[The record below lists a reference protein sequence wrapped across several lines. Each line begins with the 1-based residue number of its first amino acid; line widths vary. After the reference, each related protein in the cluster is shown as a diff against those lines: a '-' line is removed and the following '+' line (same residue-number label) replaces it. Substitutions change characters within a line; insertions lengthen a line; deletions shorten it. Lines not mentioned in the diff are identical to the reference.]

1 MLLKHLTSEQRYTIS
16 VMHTAGHSQKNI
28 AQAIGKDKSVVSREL
43 RRNCDQRNGIYKHE
57 LAQRKYEHRQK
68 NKPKC
73 RRFSAEV
80 QKFVDT
86 YIKLDFSP
94 EQVAGS
100 AKKDGVVC
108 VNPERIYQYIWTDK
122 KQGGHLHTHLR
133 HKGRK
138 YRKRGASK
146 DSRGIIKG
154 RVGIQ
159 ERPAIVEEKLR
170 IGDMEIDTM
179 IGRNHKGALLTINDR
194 VSSKVWIAKLDSKD
208 STKLAEKAI
217 GVLLPY
223 QHIIHTITADNGKEF
238 ADHVTIS
245 QDLGI
250 DFYFAEPYSPWQ
262 RGANENTNG
271 LIRQYFPKGTC
282 FESIT
287 EEQIKE
293 VQDKLNN
300 RPRKKLN
307 YLSPNEFFAIN
318 LSNTKV
324 AFVT

>member
-1 MLLKHLTSEQRYTIS
+1 MRGQ
-16 VMHTAGHSQKNI
+16 GHSQIDI
-28 AQAIGKDKSVVSREL
+28 AKAIDKDKSVISREL
-43 RRNCDQRNGIYKHE
+43 RRNCDQRNGTYKHE
-57 LAQRKYEHRQK
+57 LAQRKYEQRQK

-73 RRFSAEV
+73 RRFSTEV
-80 QKFVDT
+80 QLFVDK

-94 EQVAGS
+94 EQVAGR
-100 AKKDGVVC
+100 AKLDGVIC
-108 VNPERIYQYIWTDK
+108 VSPERIYQYIWTDK
-122 KQGGHLHTHLR
+122 KDGGELHTHLR
-133 HKGRK
+133 HRGRK

-159 ERPAIVEEKLR
+159 ERPAIVEEKQR

-194 VSSKVWIAKLDSKD
+194 VSGKVWIAKLDSKD
-208 STKLAEKAI
+208 STKLAQKTI
-217 GVLLPY
+217 DVLLPH
-223 QHIIHTITADNGKEF
+223 QHIIHTITSDNGKEF

-245 QDLGI
+245 KGIKI
-250 DFYFAEPYSPWQ
+250 DFYFATPYSPWE

-271 LIRQYFPKGTC
+271 LIRQYFRKGTS

-287 EEQIKE
+287 DEQIQE

-307 YLSPNEFFAIN
+307 YLTPNEYFAIN

>member
-1 MLLKHLTSEQRYTIS
+1 MRN
-16 VMHTAGHSQKNI
+16 VGHSQKEI
-28 AQAIGKDKSVVSREL
+28 ARAIEKDKSVVSREL
-43 RRNCDQRNGIYKHE
+43 RRNCDLRNGVYKHE
-57 LAQRKYEHRQK
+57 LAQRKHEHRQK
-68 NKPKC
+68 NKPKR
-73 RRFSAEV
+73 RRFSTEV
-80 QKFVDT
+80 QAFVDRH
-86 YIKLDFSP
+86 IELDFSP
-94 EQVAGS
+94 EQVSGR
-100 AKKDGVVC
+100 AKQDGVVC
-108 VNPERIYQYIWTDK
+108 VSPERIYQYIWTDK
-122 KQGGHLHTHLR
+122 KRGGDLHSHLR
-133 HKGRK
+133 HRGRK

-154 RVGIQ
+154 RIDIA
-159 ERPAIVEEKLR
+159 ERPAIVDAKQR

-194 VSSKVWIAKLDSKD
+194 VSSKVWIAKLDGKD
-208 STKLAEKAI
+208 STKLAQKTI
-217 GVLLPY
+217 DVLLPH
-223 QHIIHTITADNGKEF
+223 QHIIHTITSDNGKEF
-238 ADHVTIS
+238 ADHITIS
-245 QDLGI
+245 KGI
-250 DFYFAEPYSPWQ
+250 KVDFYFASPYSPWE

-307 YLSPNEFFAIN
+307 YLTPNEYFAIN
-318 LSNTKV
+318 LYNPKV

>member
-1 MLLKHLTSEQRYTIS
+1 MR
-16 VMHTAGHSQKNI
+16 TAGHSQKDI
-28 AQAIGKDKSVVSREL
+28 AKAIDKDKSVVSREL
-43 RRNCDQRNGIYKHE
+43 RRNSDQRNGVYKHE
-57 LAQRKYEHRQK
+57 LAQRKYEQRQK

-73 RRFSAEV
+73 RRFSTEV
-80 QKFVDT
+80 QSFVDE

-94 EQVAGS
+94 EQVAGR
-100 AKKDGVVC
+100 AKKVGVVC
-108 VNPERIYQYIWTDK
+108 VSPERIYQYIWANK
-122 KQGGHLHTHLR
+122 KDGGELHTHLR
-133 HKGRK
+133 HQGRK

-154 RVGIQ
+154 RVSIK
-159 ERPAIVEEKLR
+159 ERPSIVEDKLR

-208 STKLAEKAI
+208 SAKLAQKAI
-217 GVLLPY
+217 DMLLPH
-223 QHIIHTITADNGKEF
+223 QHILHTITSDNGKEF

-245 QDLGI
+245 HDLEI
-250 DFYFAEPYSPWQ
+250 DFYFAEPYSPWE

-271 LIRQYFPKGTC
+271 LIRQYFRKGTS

-287 EEQIKE
+287 EKQIQD

-307 YLSPNEFFAIN
+307 YSTPNEYFAIN
-318 LSNTKV
+318 LSNPKV

>member
-1 MLLKHLTSEQRYTIS
+1 MRK
-16 VMHTAGHSQKNI
+16 AGHSQKDI
-28 AQAIGKDKSVVSREL
+28 AKAIGKDKSVVSREL
-43 RRNCDQRNGIYKHE
+43 RRNSDQRNGVYKHE
-57 LAQRKYEHRQK
+57 LAQRKYELRQK

-73 RRFSAEV
+73 RRFSTEV
-80 QKFVDT
+80 QLYVDE
-86 YIKLDFSP
+86 YIKLEFSP
-94 EQVAGS
+94 EQVAGR
-100 AKKDGVVC
+100 AKKEGVVC
-108 VNPERIYQYIWTDK
+108 VSPERIYQYIWANK
-122 KQGGHLHTHLR
+122 KDGGDLHTHLR
-133 HKGRK
+133 HQGRK

-159 ERPAIVEEKLR
+159 ERPAIVEDKLR

-208 STKLAEKAI
+208 STKLAQKTI
-217 GVLLPY
+217 DILLPY
-223 QHIIHTITADNGKEF
+223 QHTIHTITSDNGKEF

-245 QDLGI
+245 KGIKI
-250 DFYFAEPYSPWQ
+250 DFYFATPYSPWE

-271 LIRQYFPKGTC
+271 LIRQYFRKGTS

-287 EEQIKE
+287 DEQIQE

-307 YLSPNEFFAIN
+307 YLTPNEYFAIN
-318 LSNTKV
+318 LSNPKV

>member
-1 MLLKHLTSEQRYTIS
+1 MS
-16 VMHTAGHSQKNI
+16 
-28 AQAIGKDKSVVSREL
+28 
-43 RRNCDQRNGIYKHE
+43 
-57 LAQRKYEHRQK
+57 
-68 NKPKC
+68 
-73 RRFSAEV
+73 
-80 QKFVDT
+80 
-86 YIKLDFSP
+86 
-94 EQVAGS
+94 
-100 AKKDGVVC
+100 
-108 VNPERIYQYIWTDK
+108 PERIYQYIWANK
-122 KQGGHLHTHLR
+122 KDGGELHTHLR
-133 HKGRK
+133 HQGRK

-154 RVGIQ
+154 RVSIK
-159 ERPAIVEEKLR
+159 ERPSIVEDKLR

-208 STKLAEKAI
+208 SAKLAQKAI
-217 GVLLPY
+217 DMLLPH
-223 QHIIHTITADNGKEF
+223 QHILHTITSDNGKEF

-245 QDLGI
+245 HDLEI
-250 DFYFAEPYSPWQ
+250 DFYFAEPYSPWE

-271 LIRQYFPKGTC
+271 LIRQYFRKGTS

-287 EEQIKE
+287 EKQIQD

-307 YLSPNEFFAIN
+307 YSTPNEYFAIN
-318 LSNTKV
+318 LSNPKV

>member
-1 MLLKHLTSEQRYTIS
+1 MRKSG
-16 VMHTAGHSQKNI
+16 HTQKAI
-28 AQAIGKDKSVVSREL
+28 AKAIDKDKSVVSREL
-43 RRNCDQRNGIYKHE
+43 RRNSDQRNGVYKHE
-57 LAQRKYEHRQK
+57 LAQRKYEQRQK

-73 RRFSAEV
+73 LRFDTEV
-80 QKFVDT
+80 QSFVDM

-94 EQVAGS
+94 EQVAGR

-108 VNPERIYQYIWTDK
+108 VSPERIYQYIWADK
-122 KQGGHLHTHLR
+122 KRGGDLHTHLR
-133 HKGRK
+133 HRGRK

-146 DSRGIIKG
+146 DSRGIIKE
-154 RVGIQ
+154 RIDIA
-159 ERPAIVEEKLR
+159 ERPAIVDEKQR

-208 STKLAEKAI
+208 SAKLAQKTIEI
-217 GVLLPY
+217 LFPH
-223 QHIIHTITADNGKEF
+223 QHILHTITSDNGKEF
-238 ADHVTIS
+238 ADHITIS
-245 QDLGI
+245 KGI
-250 DFYFAEPYSPWQ
+250 KVDFYFAAPHSPWE

-287 EEQIKE
+287 DEQIQE
-293 VQDKLNN
+293 VQEKLNN

-307 YLSPNEFFAIN
+307 YLSPNEYFVIN

>member
-1 MLLKHLTSEQRYTIS
+1 
-16 VMHTAGHSQKNI
+16 MHTAGHSQKNI

-73 RRFSAEV
+73 RRFSTDV

-94 EQVAGS
+94 EQIAGR

-108 VNPERIYQYIWTDK
+108 VSPERIYRYIWTDK
-122 KQGGHLHTHLR
+122 NQGGHLHTHLR

-194 VSSKVWIAKLDSKD
+194 VSSKVWIAKLDSND

-223 QHIIHTITADNGKEF
+223 QHIIHTITSDNGKEF

-271 LIRQYFPKGTC
+271 LIRQYFPK
-282 FESIT
+282 
-287 EEQIKE
+287 
-293 VQDKLNN
+293 
-300 RPRKKLN
+300 
-307 YLSPNEFFAIN
+307 
-318 LSNTKV
+318 
-324 AFVT
+324 